1 MELLKHEQASL
12 AVAQRCS
19 GLGQGTSLFSAI
31 LNYRYNHAVDELAGK
46 LGVSVHVGREKTNYP
61 FDVSVDD
68 LRDGFSVTVSTEASV
83 VRPERVFG
91 YMTRALNGIVQALEE
106 NPHQA
111 AASLDIIPAQEWNDL
126 VYGLNDTERTWQK
139 NSLVHELFE
148 QQVERTPKALA
159 VQYQGESLTYAELN
173 AKANQLAHRLRA
185 MTDESGA
192 PVVGPDTLVAI
203 SVERSLEMV
212 VGLLGILKAGA
223 AYVPVDPEYP
233 ADRIAHILGDAG
245 ARLVLT
251 QDTLK
256 ESLPVSGARILSLD
270 DASLYADQPA
280 SNIPRAL
287 TGTTSSHLAY
297 VIYTSGSTGQPKG
310 VMNEHRGVV
319 NRLCWMP
326 PEIAMRASDRVLQ
339 KTSFAFDGS
348 VWELYWTLMHGA
360 AMVLARPGGQRDPGY
375 LIRLI
380 DEEHIT
386 MVDFVPSML
395 QVFLDFVHPG
405 QCGSIRHILC
415 GSEELPLALLQR
427 AQKALPHVRF
437 HNLYGPTEA
446 AADSVYWA
454 CDASQTEGRVPIGRP
469 ISNIR
474 VHILDGNR
482 QLVPRGVAG
491 ELYLGGE
498 GVARGY
504 LNRQALT
511 DERFVA
517 DPFSEQVNA
526 RLYRTGDLG
535 RWRADGAIEY
545 LGRNDFQVKIRGLRI
560 ELGEI
565 EARLCECP
573 GVKEAVVVAREDQPG
588 DRRLVAYWTGLDGEA
603 STRDEACSG
612 EAPVNGVGA
621 IRDHLKAAL
630 PEYMVPSAFVK
641 LDVMPLTPNGKV
653 DRKALPAPDAEALV
667 THAYEAPQGPVEEV
681 LAGIWQELL
690 GVERVGRYDS
700 FFDLGGHSLM
710 IVSMV
715 EKLRKVGMRVEIRQV
730 FQSLDLAE
738 LAAEVRREEAEEWQE
753 AVSRIPEECARITP
767 EMISLVVLT
776 QQDIDR
782 VVKTVPGGAANVQ
795 DIYPL
800 APLQEGVL
808 FYHRF
813 HPDRDP
819 YVLSFTL
826 TFESQQKFER
836 FADAMNRVIARH
848 DALRTAILWEGLP
861 QPLQV
866 VYRHAELPVEPM
878 EIPGEGE
885 ASACIRGYLENASL
899 GMDLGKAPLISLRP
913 VHFTGRNEGS
923 AVQYM
928 HLSYSIT

>member
-1 MELLKHEQASL
+1 MAYRTFVVQGLDGKREADAERFFRQMLGDVDEQTAPFGLADVHGNGCNTEEFGQHLGAELSGRIRACARQCRTSAAALFHVAYGLVLARCAARNDVVFGSVLSGRMGGVAGVDSMVGLFINTLPVRIGLQDVDVISLTRHVQAQLVELLKHEQASL

-31 LNYRYNHAVDELAGK
+31 LNYRYNHAVDELAGQ

-68 LRDGFSVTVSTEASV
+68 LRDGFSVTVSTEAGV
-83 VRPERVFG
+83 VRPEQVFG
-91 YMTRALNGIVQALEE
+91 YMVRALNGIVQALEE

-148 QQVERTPKALA
+148 QQVERTPNALA

-535 RWRADGAIEY
+535 RWRADGV
-545 LGRNDFQVKIRGLRI
+545 RSRPDSVSVPVSR
-560 ELGEI
+560 
-565 EARLCECP
+565 
-573 GVKEAVVVAREDQPG
+573 
-588 DRRLVAYWTGLDGEA
+588 RRLSLPGRINRATGDWWRTGQ
-603 STRDEACSG
+603 
-612 EAPVNGVGA
+612 V
-621 IRDHLKAAL
+621 
-630 PEYMVPSAFVK
+630 
-641 LDVMPLTPNGKV
+641 LTE
-653 DRKALPAPDAEALV
+653 RPAP
-667 THAYEAPQGPVEEV
+667 
-681 LAGIWQELL
+681 
-690 GVERVGRYDS
+690 
-700 FFDLGGHSLM
+700 
-710 IVSMV
+710 
-715 EKLRKVGMRVEIRQV
+715 GMRH
-730 FQSLDLAE
+730 
-738 LAAEVRREEAEEWQE
+738 
-753 AVSRIPEECARITP
+753 
-767 EMISLVVLT
+767 
-776 QQDIDR
+776 
-782 VVKTVPGGAANVQ
+782 VPAK
-795 DIYPL
+795 P
-800 APLQEGVL
+800 
-808 FYHRF
+808 R
-813 HPDRDP
+813 
-819 YVLSFTL
+819 
-826 TFESQQKFER
+826 
-836 FADAMNRVIARH
+836 
-848 DALRTAILWEGLP
+848 
-861 QPLQV
+861 
-866 VYRHAELPVEPM
+866 
-878 EIPGEGE
+878 
-885 ASACIRGYLENASL
+885 
-899 GMDLGKAPLISLRP
+899 
-913 VHFTGRNEGS
+913 
-923 AVQYM
+923 
-928 HLSYSIT
+928 